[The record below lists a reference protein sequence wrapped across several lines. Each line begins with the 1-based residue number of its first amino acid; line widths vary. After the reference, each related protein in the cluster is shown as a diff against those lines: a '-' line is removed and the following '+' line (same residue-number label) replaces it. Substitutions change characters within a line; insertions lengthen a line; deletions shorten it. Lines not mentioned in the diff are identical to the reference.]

1 MGGLVIFVVGI
12 NGIHCSFPLN
22 FSLNMLNCNK
32 NQINTNKVLWI
43 STLKS
48 QIEILGCILSII
60 YNLLYLLYKLIGE
73 AERFFFFVFSQTCHI
88 RFTYSHIIPNLMPHF
103 PFYFVGLLWSGPLSF
118 LFCWA
123 FKLYPTFQLLSCFF
137 SFLIELLSCY
147 IYEFSQ
153 PKRKKNMTFHFFT
166 KTYRLFT
173 TILLPSFNHN
183 QLNLNRHKWW
193 LQFGVKPYQQT
204 FIEPLLGFG
213 CYKSVW
219 PYLFSSSNL
228 TPSDPLVLSLSL
240 FLI

>member
-1 MGGLVIFVVGI
+1 VKLRDFFLSSPKLATSDLPIPT
-12 NGIHCSFPLN
+12 SF
-22 FSLNMLNCNK
+22 
-32 NQINTNKVLWI
+32 QI
-43 STLKS
+43 STFLF
-48 QIEILGCILSII
+48 ILLG
-60 YNLLYLLYKLIGE
+60 
-73 AERFFFFVFSQTCHI
+73 
-88 RFTYSHIIPNLMPHF
+88 
-103 PFYFVGLLWSGPLSF
+103 FYDPPLSF

-153 PKRKKNMTFHFFT
+153 PKRKKNLTFHFFT

-213 CYKSVW
+213 CYKSV
-219 PYLFSSSNL
+219 
-228 TPSDPLVLSLSL
+228 
-240 FLI
+240 